1 MQEEVP
7 WRVGGNEEM
16 DKRGKEL
23 AAMHD
28 PQQSEVK
35 AARLLELLQ
44 RAGQLDDD
52 VEVSCSRNE
61 ASLQMAQPPQ
71 SEAKLHVDKVQRV
84 VDEGLADPSSALCGA
99 RRIQSPTAIACPCLI
114 KPGDLK

>member
-1 MQEEVP
+1 
-7 WRVGGNEEM
+7 M
-16 DKRGKEL
+16 DQGGKEL

-52 VEVSCSRNE
+52 VAVSCSRDE
-61 ASLQMAQPPQ
+61 TSLQVAQPPQ
-71 SEAKLHVDKVQRV
+71 SKAKLHVDDVQQI
-84 VDEGLADPSSALCGA
+84 VDERLANSCSALCGA
-99 RRIQSPTAIACPCLI
+99 GRTKSPSAIACPCPMMT
-114 KPGDLK
+114 KDLK